1 MAEASGP
8 VRLLE
13 VCGQRLS
20 RFLHDAEHK
29 HLVWL
34 REVEEQGRRMLDSD
48 FGAEPELMPKTP
60 SQRRRPKKRRSSCL
74 NDENKEPNR
83 RRLSRRRSSSKP
95 ASSKPSFQRRC
106 SKEQPR
112 DPSCLGEGVSVADA
126 AARPQASVTAQR
138 PAEAQVPMVQGGCQG
153 CPWGAKDGS
162 DAAGE
167 WLPAGDA
174 AAELHGVSSVAGIH
188 DGQTAGE
195 EAPKR
200 GASTS
205 TPKAA
210 RKGDPAMLQGD
221 RPPQGLE
228 KVLFQ
233 DSDSKITT
241 ATSKMRHCSGRRSF
255 VGGPHKSH
263 RASLA
268 EKYSLASKRESMI
281 RRSIS
286 RAVSKKAAA
295 RESSSASS
303 RASCQSSLEVFVEE
317 DVTSSMRPGL
327 ELNPPSEKTPED
339 VLISSRS
346 VQAASPPAQHL
357 PPPEQQAGNKEGS
370 CVNPNGETRDE
381 TQEHP
386 SRIWTRNY
394 KQAMGVT
401 WNGQQPGSRALS
413 PLDDK
418 HKNSANRTPPSSSP
432 ARTVVRPLK
441 NFLQA
446 VQRNQLLASPGPTG
460 RVIKN
465 FIKRNTS
472 TRPDLKGDFVE
483 KERQRLESLRKK
495 QEAEEQRKKK
505 VEEEKRRRQAEMK
518 QKREERLRKALQ
530 ARERVEQME
539 EEKKKRMEQRILQN
553 DEKVH
558 TSQGREEKVA
568 EERSKKK
575 LSKKHGEADV
585 QKQKGPRLEKD
596 EFEPQEPLQR
606 RREDGVKEKGKV
618 LELKNLLEQ
627 QQVEEVK
634 ERDHKQ
640 RGKEKA
646 PQPQLESVL
655 CAEKSVKEE
664 ESPKELHQLPGQ
676 ETRAKQPESIAVTSK
691 PWLKVVKEEDGLQEP
706 QQRLG
711 EEKKM
716 KQLKAWT
723 AASGTWLSRTVKKSI
738 STPYLGLPKAAEGS
752 RSPEVDR
759 NNYGMDLNSDDSTDD
774 ENEPRKPVPA
784 WADGAQLNEAIV
796 HQYYHPVN
804 IDQIFGLIPSPKLED
819 IFGKSK
825 PRYFKRTSSA
835 VWHSP
840 PGTKPACG
848 TSCSFKS

>member
-1 MAEASGP
+1 MAEAGGP

-29 HLVWL
+29 HLAWL
-34 REVEEQGRRMLDSD
+34 REAEEQGRRMLDSD

-60 SQRRRPKKRRSSCL
+60 SQRRRPKKRQSSCL
-74 NDENKEPNR
+74 NDENKELNR
-83 RRLSRRRSSSKP
+83 RRLSRRRSSSK
-95 ASSKPSFQRRC
+95 AAFSKPSSQRRC

-126 AARPQASVTAQR
+126 AARPQGSVTAQR
-138 PAEAQVPMVQGGCQG
+138 PVEAQVPMVQGGCQG
-153 CPWGAKDGS
+153 CPWGPDDGS
-162 DAAGE
+162 NAAGE
-167 WLPAGDA
+167 QLPSGNA
-174 AAELHGVSSVAGIH
+174 AAELREVSSVAGIH

-205 TPKAA
+205 TP

-221 RPPQGLE
+221 QSPQGLE

-241 ATSKMRHCSGRRSF
+241 ATNKMRRCSGRRSF
-255 VGGPHKSH
+255 VSGLRKSH
-263 RASLA
+263 QISLA

-295 RESSSASS
+295 QESSSASS

-317 DVTSSMRPGL
+317 DVASSMRPGL
-327 ELNPPSEKTPED
+327 ELNCPSEKTPED
-339 VLISSRS
+339 ALISSRS
-346 VQAASPPAQHL
+346 IQAAIPPAQHL

-370 CVNPNGETRDE
+370 CVNPNGRTRDE
-381 TQEHP
+381 TQEQRCCAKPQEHP
-386 SRIWTRNY
+386 VRIWTRSY

-401 WNGQQPGSRALS
+401 WNGQQPGNHALS

-418 HKNSANRTPPSSSP
+418 HKNSANQTPPSSSP
-432 ARTVVRPLK
+432 ARMVVRPLK

-472 TRPDLKGDFVE
+472 TRPDLK
-483 KERQRLESLRKK
+483 
-495 QEAEEQRKKK
+495 
-505 VEEEKRRRQAEMK
+505 
-518 QKREERLRKALQ
+518 
-530 ARERVEQME
+530 
-539 EEKKKRMEQRILQN
+539 
-553 DEKVH
+553 
-558 TSQGREEKVA
+558 
-568 EERSKKK
+568 
-575 LSKKHGEADV
+575 
-585 QKQKGPRLEKD
+585 
-596 EFEPQEPLQR
+596 
-606 RREDGVKEKGKV
+606 
-618 LELKNLLEQ
+618 
-627 QQVEEVK
+627 
-634 ERDHKQ
+634 
-640 RGKEKA
+640 
-646 PQPQLESVL
+646 
-655 CAEKSVKEE
+655 EE

-676 ETRAKQPESIAVTSK
+676 EMRAKQPESIAVASK

-706 QQRLG
+706 QQWLG
-711 EEKKM
+711 EEKKI
-716 KQLKAWT
+716 KQLEAWT

-738 STPYLGLPKAAEGS
+738 STPHLGLPKGTEGS

-804 IDQIFGLIPSPKLED
+804 VDQIFGLIPSPKLED

-840 PGTKPACG
+840 PGTKTACG
-848 TSCSFKS
+848 PSCSFKN